1 MRKTRSLRR
10 FTLKS
15 EHYFPRQA
23 RDNHKETLKHKA
35 FNCNHAGD
43 WDPSQAA
50 ALLRY
55 SYSQGHSLA
64 GLEYGNELTG
74 RGGIQAQLDPIT
86 YAKGF
91 QELRREVDNVWCGNV
106 SFCAILC
113 YIKLEFVKTG
123 SGQT

>member
-106 SFCAILC
+106 SFLRH
-113 YIKLEFVKTG
+113 FVRTYVSYSLKPNV
-123 SGQT
+123 